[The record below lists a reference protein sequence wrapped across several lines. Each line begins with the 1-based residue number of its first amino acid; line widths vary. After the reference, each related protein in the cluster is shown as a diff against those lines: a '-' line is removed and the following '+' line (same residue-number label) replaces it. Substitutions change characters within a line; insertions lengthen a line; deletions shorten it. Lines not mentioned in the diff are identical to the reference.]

1 MSVLPAV
8 KHVRRLPRLIQ
19 QGLPKLRHGQ
29 GRFVA
34 ASLINILGSGLFY
47 PFAVL
52 YFYQIAGLP
61 LPLVGLGLSVATGAS
76 LATVPA
82 QGTSE

>member
-8 KHVRRLPRLIQ
+8 THVRRLPRLIQ
-19 QGLPKLRHGQ
+19 QGLPHLRHGQ
-29 GRFVA
+29 RGFVA

-52 YFYQIAGLP
+52 YFY
-61 LPLVGLGLSVATGAS
+61 
-76 LATVPA
+76 
-82 QGTSE
+82 